1 MANRLTTEIL
11 INLAGNLTA
20 KARQYGANMSEFAR
34 TNQRAMSVVKATSA
48 AAGRAL
54 DSMGNRYT
62 AAIAGFGGSAML
74 KNFATTDRR
83 MTRLGITAGKTKEEI
98 NAVFSDVQDLSIK
111 ARIDDKELVSFME
124 TVTTMTG
131 DIAFGIKNKET
142 AALAIAGTGASGES
156 IGALYSQFLKYGV
169 NNEKD
174 STQALD
180 LLNRLGK
187 EGAYELK
194 DLAEKAGPALSL
206 YAAAGGHG
214 IKGIKDVGVLME
226 SARDTTGNRDTAATL
241 VENFIREIQD
251 PKIAKALRE
260 KGVNTKDAN
269 GQLKSLP
276 DLVLALAQGSMR
288 GAAKRRAAGDKD
300 ASALGELQ
308 SVGFTQT
315 SLDLIS
321 GASSKKGQENIQRYN
336 AVVADGKSIQEDAAY
351 AAQDFTSAMQSLAT
365 TLEKFANKN
374 LAKPIQELADVIN
387 NLDPKVV
394 QEWLEFGKNVAISI
408 GGIIAARKAF
418 KFGKDIWDMFSPG
431 KGKGIPGD
439 VADVFG
445 SGVMPVYVTN
455 WPADGV
461 GGKGENKVDDLL
473 DASSDLPGWPGMLA
487 RGGLI
492 ISKLMGLTG
501 MDPFSDEG
509 RNELLKRVQQNNE
522 RSTMW
527 DDLKNWLDSS
537 SQSPAGYQDP
547 SPWASMQPQNQPGY
561 PFLQQ
566 PELKGSIEVSVKDD
580 RVQVTSVKVNAPGVT
595 LSAQS
600 GVSNVEQD

>member
-62 AAIAGFGGSAML
+62 AAIAGFGGSALL
-74 KNFATTDRR
+74 KNFAATDRR

-111 ARIDDKELVSFME
+111 AKIDDKELVSFME

-174 STQALD
+174 STLALD

-226 SARDTTGNRDTAATL
+226 SARDSTGNRDTAATL

-276 DLVLALAQGSMR
+276 DLVLALAQGSIR

-351 AAQDFTSAMQSLAT
+351 AAQDFTSAMQSLTT

-418 KFGKDIWDMFSPG
+418 NFGNSIWDKFSPG
-431 KGKGIPGD
+431 KVKG
-439 VADVFG
+439 
-445 SGVMPVYVTN
+445 
-455 WPADGV
+455 
-461 GGKGENKVDDLL
+461 
-473 DASSDLPGWPGMLA
+473 
-487 RGGLI
+487 
-492 ISKLMGLTG
+492 LMGGIT
-501 MDPFSDEG
+501 DEFG
-509 RNELLKRVQQNNE
+509 
-522 RSTMW
+522 
-527 DDLKNWLDSS
+527 
-537 SQSPAGYQDP
+537 
-547 SPWASMQPQNQPGY
+547 
-561 PFLQQ
+561 
-566 PELKGSIEVSVKDD
+566 
-580 RVQVTSVKVNAPGVT
+580 
-595 LSAQS
+595 
-600 GVSNVEQD
+600 

>member
-1 MANRLTTEIL
+1 M
-11 INLAGNLTA
+11 
-20 KARQYGANMSEFAR
+20 
-34 TNQRAMSVVKATSA
+34 
-48 AAGRAL
+48 
-54 DSMGNRYT
+54 
-62 AAIAGFGGSAML
+62 
-74 KNFATTDRR
+74 
-83 MTRLGITAGKTKEEI
+83 
-98 NAVFSDVQDLSIK
+98 
-111 ARIDDKELVSFME
+111 
-124 TVTTMTG
+124 
-131 DIAFGIKNKET
+131 
-142 AALAIAGTGASGES
+142 
-156 IGALYSQFLKYGV
+156 
-169 NNEKD
+169 
-174 STQALD
+174 
-180 LLNRLGK
+180 
-187 EGAYELK
+187 K

-321 GASSKKGQENIQRYN
+321 GASSKKGQENLQRYN

-418 KFGKDIWDMFSPG
+418 KFGKDIWDMFSSG

-455 WPADGV
+455 WPVDGL

-473 DASSDLPGWPGMLA
+473 DTTADLSGWPGMLA

-492 ISKLMGLTG
+492 VSKLLGLTG

-509 RNELLKRVQQNNE
+509 REETSLKGFSRTMSVQRCGRISKTFSRPPHSRLLAIRTRHRGRRCSRKISMLT
-522 RSTMW
+522 RSC
-527 DDLKNWLDSS
+527 
-537 SQSPAGYQDP
+537 P
-547 SPWASMQPQNQPGY
+547 SKT
-561 PFLQQ
+561 
-566 PELKGSIEVSVKDD
+566 KGSIEVSVKDD